1 MSGQG
6 TFPLMVNPLVN
17 EGEDLSDDE
26 EELTSGWPET
36 DVSTTSRVCSRSITL
51 HGISLLFP

>member
-1 MSGQG
+1 MFVVTEVVQIMSGQG

-17 EGEDLSDDE
+17 EGEELSDDE

-36 DVSTTSRVCSRSITL
+36 DVSTTVDI
-51 HGISLLFP
+51 

>member
-17 EGEDLSDDE
+17 EGEELSDDE

-36 DVSTTSRVCSRSITL
+36 DVSTTVD
-51 HGISLLFP
+51 F

>member
-17 EGEDLSDDE
+17 EGEELSDDD

-36 DVSTTSRVCSRSITL
+36 DVSTVLCVRDVCVWNLIQ
-51 HGISLLFP
+51 